1 MIRGRLFY
9 VVKHIFSHKKCKKS
23 KKLKK
28 NEKKCEKICTYQKNV
43 VPLHSISGGY
53 PKRHQKITQ
62 LETQKFR
69 DYEQDLQN
77 CIIRKVRDECYQH

>member
-9 VVKHIFSHKKCKKS
+9 VVKHIFSRKKCKKS

-28 NEKKCEKICTYQKNV
+28 MKKKSKKICTYQKNV

-53 PKRHQKITQ
+53 PKRYQKVTQ

-77 CIIRKVRDECYQH
+77 SIIRKVRDECYQH

>member
-28 NEKKCEKICTYQKNV
+28 NEKKCEKICTYQKKV
-43 VPLHSISGGY
+43 LPLHRQMKMT
-53 PKRHQKITQ
+53 PKNNPIRNPKI
-62 LETQKFR
+62 
-69 DYEQDLQN
+69 
-77 CIIRKVRDECYQH
+77 